1 VPHTDGKSSWWTVN
15 HSESSSVRMPR
26 GSNPVRHRSD
36 SIDTRS
42 FVLQRQR
49 RNRKSAASS
58 SDSSIRKCNTSTVP
72 LSSSCFETLA
82 EAKSDSLKLFSGQD
96 FYASCSDD
104 AAFPSTVA
112 SSSLCNMDT
121 FSTRPI
127 FSDMNSILSAQT
139 SAFLGTDGQ
148 PENTA
153 VELSP
158 FHSKVSPLLEPSFES
173 PALVEDEYSNVM
185 MTQLSPLAWNPSE
198 IGAPD
203 LVTEHAGV
211 AALPESRS
219 LPLFSEDSML
229 TASQLTDSSQE
240 DPVFCDERELMLAA
254 YSTVSSPSDQQSY
267 RRGSDAPPPS
277 PESVC
282 GEPSSSFE
290 ETVSNL
296 AEMKVEASV
305 ASSVNTQFAAGWTS
319 VFPLK
324 TEDLSSLS
332 DVDMEH

>member
-15 HSESSSVRMPR
+15 HSEPSSARLLHR
-26 GSNPVRHRSD
+26 SNPMRHRSD

-42 FVLQRQR
+42 LVLQRQR
-49 RNRKSAASS
+49 RTRKSGPNS

-72 LSSSCFETLA
+72 LSSSCFETVA
-82 EAKSDSLKLFSGQD
+82 EAKSDSSKLFGSQD
-96 FYASCSDD
+96 FYTSSSDD
-104 AAFPSTVA
+104 AAFPSIVA
-112 SSSLCNMDT
+112 TDSLCNMDT
-121 FSTRPI
+121 FSNRSL
-127 FSDMNSILSAQT
+127 FSDINSVLSIQSGT
-139 SAFLGTDGQ
+139 FLGTDGQ
-148 PENTA
+148 AENTA
-153 VELSP
+153 VALSP

-185 MTQLSPLAWNPSE
+185 MTLAWNPSE
-198 IGAPD
+198 IGASD
-203 LVTEHAGV
+203 LVSDDATV
-211 AALPESRS
+211 CVPDSCR
-219 LPLFSEDSML
+219 LPLFADDSML
-229 TASQLTDSSQE
+229 TASQLTDSSQDE
-240 DPVFCDERELMLAA
+240 PVFCDDRELMLAA
-254 YSTVSSPSDQQSY
+254 YSTVASPSDQPSY

-305 ASSVNTQFAAGWTS
+305 AVSESTQFATGWTT

-324 TEDLSSLS
+324 TDDLSSLS